1 MWWQSFLLCFVP
13 LFVAMDPLGL
23 VPVFVSIT
31 AGYDVAGRRKL
42 VMQAIPAA
50 GLIGLLFFAL
60 GSPLL
65 KMLRVEVADMQIA
78 GGALL
83 FVYAMMDLFV
93 TGKPSVQENETVGIV
108 PLATPLIVGPAV
120 LTLGLVLVDQHGLVI
135 ASSALVLN
143 LLLLGLSLLSA
154 SRVMAYVGLQSMR
167 AASKVVDLL
176 LAAIGV
182 AFVRQGVEAF
192 LRQGLGH

>member
-1 MWWQSFLLCFVP
+1 MWQSFVLCFVP

-31 AGYDVAGRRKL
+31 AGNDAAARRKL

-50 GLIGLLFFAL
+50 GVIGLLFFAL

-83 FVYAMMDLFV
+83 FVYAMMDLFIA
-93 TGKPSVQENETVGIV
+93 GKPAVQENESVGIV

-120 LTLGLVLVDQHGLVI
+120 LTLGLVLVQQHGLAM

-143 LLLLGLSLLSA
+143 LLLLGLSLLGA
-154 SRVMAYVGLQSMR
+154 SRMMAYVGLQSMR

-192 LRQGLGH
+192 LRQGLGQ

>member
-1 MWWQSFLLCFVP
+1 MLQSFLLCFVP

-31 AGYDVAGRRKL
+31 AGYDAAGRRKL
-42 VMQAIPAA
+42 VMQAIPTA
-50 GLIGLLFFAL
+50 GVIGLLFFAL

-93 TGKPSVQENETVGIV
+93 AGKPSVQENETVGIV

-120 LTLGLVLVDQHGLVI
+120 LTLGLVLVDQHGFAV

-143 LLLLGLSLLSA
+143 LLLLGLSLLGA
-154 SRVMAYVGLQSMR
+154 SRVMVYVGLQSMR
-167 AASKVVDLL
+167 AASKVIDLL